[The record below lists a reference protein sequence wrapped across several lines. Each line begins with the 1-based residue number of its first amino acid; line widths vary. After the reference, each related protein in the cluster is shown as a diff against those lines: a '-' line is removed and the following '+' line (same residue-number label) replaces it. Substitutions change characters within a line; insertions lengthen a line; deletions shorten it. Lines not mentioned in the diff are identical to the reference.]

1 MVKGEFP
8 EYPEINIFRDFRFFT
23 FKKNS
28 TMIKTKILGILA
40 AGLLVFSCRP
50 GRNNDPNFIRVGIT
64 FGPEQEIAEMAKKV
78 AKEKYGL
85 DVELV
90 AFNDYVVPNEALNNG
105 DIDANAFQHIPYLQE
120 QSKQR
125 GYRLAA
131 VGNTFVY
138 PIVAYSKKIRNIGQ
152 LKDGNT
158 IVIPNDPT
166 NGGRSLLLLQKNGLI
181 KLRKG
186 VGLLPK
192 VTDITENP
200 KNLKILEIEAA
211 QLPRVLDDNEVVIAI
226 INNNFAT
233 QAGLDAEKNGVFRE
247 DKDSPYVNVIVTRQD
262 NKNAENVK
270 KFVKSYESD
279 EVAKK
284 AADIFKGGAVKGWN

>member
-23 FKKNS
+23 IKKNL
-28 TMIKTKILGILA
+28 TMIKIKILSILA

-78 AKEKYGL
+78 AKEKYNL

-105 DIDANAFQHIPYLQE
+105 DIDANAFQHVPYLQE

-125 GYRLAA
+125 GYRLAV

-138 PIVAYSKKIRNIGQ
+138 PIVAYSKKIRNISQ

-166 NGGRSLLLLQKNGLI
+166 NGGRSLLLLEKNGLL

-192 VTDITENP
+192 VTDITDNP
-200 KNLKILEIEAA
+200 KQLKILEIEAA

-226 INNNFAT
+226 INNNFAA
-233 QAGLDAEKNGVFRE
+233 QAGLDARKNGVFQE

-270 KFVKSYESD
+270 KFVQAYESN
-279 EVAKK
+279 EVEKK
-284 AADIFKGGAVKGWN
+284 ADEIFKGGAVKGWN